1 MDNQNNNLANNQP
14 GSVPAASEG
23 QSATP
28 TPPAAQSATTVSS
41 PSPAQPPA
49 QPPPAENEA
58 DKVNVI
64 MPEKSNTV
72 PKWFYLFFIL
82 VILIF
87 LTVTGLLISAIIKKN
102 RSDKILPEAQISPKV
117 TLNQSQTASV
127 TPIPTKADFGALFYE
142 KQSDS
147 DEPAQ
152 IEADLNQ
159 TDTVYVE
166 EAIGELDTEVN
177 TP

>member
-1 MDNQNNNLANNQP
+1 MDNQNKNLPNNQP
-14 GSVPAASEG
+14 GPVPAASEG
-23 QSATP
+23 PSPTPVIPSVQSASAIPSTSP
-28 TPPAAQSATTVSS
+28 VQPPPVQ
-41 PSPAQPPA
+41 PSPA
-49 QPPPAENEA
+49 EN
-58 DKVNVI
+58 KVNVV
-64 MPEKSNTV
+64 MPEKPNSV

-87 LTVTGLLISAIIKKN
+87 FSVSGLLISTIIKKN
-102 RSDKILPEAQISPKV
+102 QSDKILPEVQISPEV
-117 TLNQSQTASV
+117 SLNQSQTATV
-127 TPIPTKADFGALFYE
+127 TAIPTESDAGALFYE

-147 DEPAQ
+147 DLPAE

-177 TP
+177 SP